1 MGAPVVCDNG
11 ASCCF
16 PHRLAPMNDPR
27 DTADDPS
34 PDCRKPS
41 GGAGRLRAW
50 SGAILAAAALS
61 LALVCFASPA
71 TWRVGMDFRWRY
83 NEALCVRSGI
93 DPYDVCFGA
102 RPSDRFTSVF
112 EPERGKLPVNAY
124 TPWEYTWMLPL
135 THLPRETAHTVF
147 QLLNLA
153 ALLGIAVLA
162 WRRARRRG
170 LPSPARWVVVAGA
183 CFLGLSLYR
192 VLQVSNYGLVMAFAA
207 FAMAECLDS
216 RHEYLAGLCW
226 AVVLVKPQ
234 IGLLLVLPL
243 VFGRHVVALVVGAG
257 FCALSTLPAAALCH
271 VNPATMVWHVLHS
284 GTHSIRAGEVGT
296 PLLPPELVS
305 ALSGIAP
312 PAAWLALSG
321 VIGLALAIA
330 LSWRMRRHPDAVA
343 RLAPAI
349 VVGLLWM
356 PGHFHDRVLLAPVLA
371 WLLALALDRGPRE
384 IPPAPNLSRR
394 AFGAWLAFTAEFWA
408 VPAVGLGLAGFAALR
423 GGLPDGGILASIT
436 SFIDVPAFRTAYDVS
451 LAAIGWLQLWM
462 LWRLSGV
469 APASA
474 SAPAAPVSVLVY
486 APNWLGDAVMAMPA
500 LQAWRARHADA
511 RLTILTKRSN
521 ADLWRMHPAVDEVA
535 ELLPGT
541 RGTFR
546 TGRLLRARRFDAAYL
561 LPNSFRSALIAWL
574 AGIPRRRGAARHARS
589 LLLTE
594 RVRLSRAPED
604 YHQSRETA
612 PILLGD
618 AFTPK
623 TPLPAPQLNVPEE
636 LRAETLAAFGL
647 ENAPDGLVAV
657 IPGAARGDSKRWPHF
672 AEAARLLAEG
682 HPARRFAILGTAA
695 ESGLCREVADAV
707 GQAAVSVAG
716 RTTMTQFTALLAASS
731 AVLCN
736 DSGGMHLAAAVG
748 TPVVAV
754 FGLTDWRRT
763 GPLGRMSVVVRQDG
777 VEGRRAIARH
787 SAAAAAV
794 LRSIPPGRVAAAAE
808 WLLRQRAEFESRIAS
823 SASMR

>member
-1 MGAPVVCDNG
+1 
-11 ASCCF
+11 
-16 PHRLAPMNDPR
+16 
-27 DTADDPS
+27 
-34 PDCRKPS
+34 
-41 GGAGRLRAW
+41 
-50 SGAILAAAALS
+50 
-61 LALVCFASPA
+61 
-71 TWRVGMDFRWRY
+71 MDFGWRY
-83 NEALCVRSGI
+83 NEAMCVRSGV
-93 DPYDVCFGA
+93 DPYDVCFESK
-102 RPSDRFTSVF
+102 PSDRFTSVF
-112 EPERGKLPVNAY
+112 AAESGKLPVNAY

-135 THLPRETAHTVF
+135 THLSRETAHTLF

-153 ALLGIAVLA
+153 ALAGIAALA
-162 WRRARRRG
+162 WQRARRHG
-170 LPSPARWVVVAGA
+170 LSSPARWLVVAGS

-192 VLQVSNYGLVMAFAA
+192 VLQVSNYGLLMAFAA

-216 RHEYLAGLCW
+216 PLSLCDIPPHGGGQDNKECYIPPHKGRRVRVGREVLAGLCW

-234 IGLLLVLPL
+234 IGILLAIPLLL
-243 VFGRHVVALVVGAG
+243 GHHIVALFAGAG
-257 FCALSTLPAAALCH
+257 FCALSTLPAAALCNA
-271 VNPATMVWHVLHS
+271 NPVRMVWRVLHS

-296 PLLPPELVS
+296 PLLPPELV
-305 ALSGIAP
+305 ALLSGIAP
-312 PAAWLALSG
+312 PAAWLALSA
-321 VIGLALAIA
+321 VVGLIIALA
-330 LSWRMRRHPDAVA
+330 LSWRMRRHPDAIA
-343 RLAPAI
+343 RLTPAL

-371 WLLALALDRGPRE
+371 WLLVLALDHE
-384 IPPAPNLSRR
+384 QHETPPASNLSRR
-394 AFGAWLAFTAEFWA
+394 ALGAWLVFTAEFWA
-408 VPAVGLGLAGFAALR
+408 VPVVGLALVAHGALC
-423 GGLPDGGILASIT
+423 GGIPDGGLLTSIT
-436 SFIDVPAFRTAYDVS
+436 SFINILAFRIAYDVS
-451 LAAIGWLQLWM
+451 LAAVGWLQFWM
-462 LWRLSGV
+462 LWRLSGDT
-469 APASA
+469 PTSA
-474 SAPAAPVSVLVY
+474 SAAPIPVSVLVY

-500 LQAWRARHADA
+500 LQAWRASHADA
-511 RLTILTKRSN
+511 RLTVLTKRSN
-521 ADLWRMHPAVDEVA
+521 ADLWRMHPAVDEVV

-541 RGTFR
+541 RGTFH
-546 TGRLLRARRFDAAYL
+546 TGHLLRARRFDVAYL
-561 LPNSFRSALIAWL
+561 LPNSFRSALVAWL

-612 PILLGD
+612 PILLGN
-618 AFTPK
+618 AFTPQ
-623 TPLPAPQLNVPEE
+623 TPLPTPQLNVPAS
-636 LRAETLAAFGL
+636 LRAETLATFGL
-647 ENAPDGLVAV
+647 ASASDGLVAV

-682 HPARRFAILGTAA
+682 HPARRFVILGTAA

-707 GQAAVSVAG
+707 GPAAVSVAG
-716 RTTMTQFTALLAASS
+716 RTTMTQFTALLAAAS

-794 LRSIPPGRVAAAAE
+794 LRSIPPERVAAAAE
-808 WLLRQRAEFESRIAS
+808 WLLRQRPEFESRVAS
-823 SASMR
+823 PASMR

>member
-1 MGAPVVCDNG
+1 MI
-11 ASCCF
+11 
-16 PHRLAPMNDPR
+16 
-27 DTADDPS
+27 
-34 PDCRKPS
+34 
-41 GGAGRLRAW
+41 GGVLCGC
-50 SGAILAAAALS
+50 AILF
-61 LALVCFASPA
+61 ALVCFASPA
-71 TWRVGMDFRWRY
+71 TWRVGLDFGWRY
-83 NEALCVRSGI
+83 NEALCVRSGV

-102 RPSDRFTSVF
+102 RPSEHFTSVF
-112 EPERGKLPVNAY
+112 APEPGKLPVNAY
-124 TPWEYTWMLPL
+124 TPWEYTWMIPL
-135 THLPRETAHTVF
+135 TRLPRETAHTVF

-153 ALLGIAVLA
+153 ALLGIAALA
-162 WRRARRRG
+162 WRRARQSR

-183 CFLGLSLYR
+183 CLLGLSLYR
-192 VLQVSNYGLVMAFAA
+192 VLQVSNYGLLMAFAA
-207 FAMAECLDS
+207 FAMAECLDT
-216 RHEYLAGLCW
+216 RHECLAGVCW

-243 VFGRHVVALVVGAG
+243 VFGRHVVALATGAG
-257 FCALSTLPAAALCH
+257 ICALSTLPAAALCH
-271 VNPATMVWHVLHS
+271 ANPVRMVWRVLHS
-284 GTHSIRAGEVGT
+284 GTHSIRASEVGT
-296 PLLPPELVS
+296 PLFPPELVS

-321 VIGLALAIA
+321 VIGLVFALA
-330 LSWRMRRHPDAVA
+330 LSWRMRRHPDILA

-349 VVGLLWM
+349 AVGLLWM

-371 WLLALALDRGPRE
+371 WLLCEAQSRH
-384 IPPAPNLSRR
+384 SRR
-394 AFGAWLAFTAEFWA
+394 AIGAWFVFTAEFWG
-408 VPAVGLGLAGFAALR
+408 VPILGLALVASATLR
-423 GGLPDGGILASIT
+423 GGIPNGDILKSIT
-436 SFIDVPAFRTAYDVS
+436 SFIDVPAFRVAYDIA
-451 LAAIGWLQLWM
+451 LAAAGWLQLGM
-462 LWRLSGV
+462 LWWLSGDV
-469 APASA
+469 PEFSPHPSPA
-474 SAPAAPVSVLVY
+474 SVLVY

-500 LQAWRARHADA
+500 LQAWRARHPDA

-521 ADLWRMHPAVDEVA
+521 ADLWRMHPAVDEVV

-546 TGRLLRARRFDAAYL
+546 TGHLLRSRRFDMAYL
-561 LPNSFRSALIAWL
+561 LPNSFRSALVAWL
-574 AGIPRRRGAARHARS
+574 ARIPRRRGAARHARS

-618 AFTPK
+618 AFTPQ
-623 TPLPAPQLNVPEE
+623 TPLPAPLLRVPHA
-636 LRAETLAAFGL
+636 LQTETLAAFGL
-647 ENAPDGLVAV
+647 ADARDGLVAV

-682 HPARRFAILGTAA
+682 HPERRFVVLGTAA

-707 GQAAVSVAG
+707 GPAAVSVAG

-763 GPLGRMSVVVRQDG
+763 GPLGRMSVVVRQQG

-794 LRSIPPGRVAAAAE
+794 LKSIPPGRVAAAAG
-808 WLLRQRAEFESRIAS
+808 WLLRNHPKPVG
-823 SASMR
+823 